1 MIIVLR
7 VDAPVH
13 KALAIKEVLAMEME
27 KYGDIHVLEIRD
39 ERPERMKIGG

>member
-13 KALAIKEVLAMEME
+13 KALAIKEVLAMELE
-27 KYGDIHVLEIRD
+27 KYGDIRVMEIRE
-39 ERPERMKIGG
+39 ERPEQMKIGG

>member
-27 KYGDIHVLEIRD
+27 KYGDFRVLEIR
-39 ERPERMKIGG
+39 EEHPEQMKIGG